1 MEQKA
6 LRKTL
11 WEEAGKAGLALG
23 AVSSAYLFMTQF
35 IGNIEM
41 PAVVTMLVNTV
52 LWAAKFGGCIWL
64 MMYFMKKFCKQH
76 PSVGNGTTYRLGLA
90 ISVLSALVY
99 AAASFANTA
108 FISADMINEQYIALM
123 EQLAPVMDSNSMAQ
137 MSEVMENLPQLT
149 FVSNLIYC
157 TIFGCVLSFILSR
170 NIPSRDPFAN
180 IPTDEQ

>member
-23 AVSSAYLFMTQF
+23 AVSSAYLFMTHF

-64 MMYFMKKFCKQH
+64 MMFFMKKFCKQH

-108 FISADMINEQYIALM
+108 FISADIINENMNLVM
-123 EQLAPVMDSNSMAQ
+123 EQMAPMMDSNSMNQ
-137 MSEVMENLPQLT
+137 MDEIMSKLPQIT
-149 FVSNLIYC
+149 FFSTLFYCIIYGS
-157 TIFGCVLSFILSR
+157 ILSFILSR
-170 NIPSRDPFAN
+170 NIPSKNPFADN
-180 IPTDEQ
+180 KSEW

>member
-64 MMYFMKKFCKQH
+64 MMFFMKKFCKQH

-108 FISADMINEQYIALM
+108 FISADIINENMNLVM
-123 EQLAPVMDSNSMAQ
+123 EQMAPMMDSNSMNQ
-137 MSEVMENLPQLT
+137 MDEIMSKLPQRPL
-149 FVSNLIYC
+149 
-157 TIFGCVLSFILSR
+157 
-170 NIPSRDPFAN
+170 
-180 IPTDEQ
+180 